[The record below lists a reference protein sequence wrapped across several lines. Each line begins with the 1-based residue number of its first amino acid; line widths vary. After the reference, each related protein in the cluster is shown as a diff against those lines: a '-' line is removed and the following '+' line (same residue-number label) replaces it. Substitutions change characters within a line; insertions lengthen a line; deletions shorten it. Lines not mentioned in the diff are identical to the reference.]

1 MRVFFKAQHP
11 LFGKAAKP
19 LSLAYQQ
26 RSPYY
31 WWWAFLR
38 RNEEYLECCSEGGK
52 GALSALYAD
61 FVDVRD
67 DSFKAWWTAGE
78 RGAVLFGEQPL
89 PEKVQELHSAA
100 DWDSAWTKDRVMV
113 VAVPLAISKRR
124 MQGYFAKLLATR
136 HGGKRGRKAL
146 SDSEAST
153 ALYPMHRSVSFEA
166 LSIQLAVYDAVTAN
180 KTAVKKKTLAQI
192 GKELNLVR
200 TAMPSPTDDVREAAY
215 KRSVMAATV
224 SRHYRDATRIIANTA
239 NGEFPNS
246 K

>member
-1 MRVFFKAQHP
+1 M
-11 LFGKAAKP
+11 
-19 LSLAYQQ
+19 
-26 RSPYY
+26 
-31 WWWAFLR
+31 R
-38 RNEEYLECCSEGGK
+38 RNEAYLDCCAKDGK

-61 FVDVRD
+61 FGDVRD

-89 PEKVQELHSAA
+89 PEKVQELLSPS

-153 ALYPMHRSVSFEA
+153 AKYPMHRSVSVA
-166 LSIQLAVYDAVTAN
+166 TLRIQLAVYDALTAN
-180 KTAVKKKTLAQI
+180 KASVKKKKLAQI
-192 GKELNLVR
+192 GKELNLVK
-200 TAMPSPTDDVREAAY
+200 TAMPLPTDDVREAAY